1 MTVESALMFGA
12 LVDVVVVLLWI
23 ALFLSAVLLIFVV
36 LIQEGKGG
44 GLAAALGGAGTEAFG
59 VKAGGINK
67 FTAIVAAIFL
77 LSAILLA
84 AIRPTTVTRGGG
96 DGEAGEKQD
105 SRARVEAE
113 ACREA

>member
-1 MTVESALMFGA
+1 MTVLPAPMLGSLI
-12 LVDVVVVLLWI
+12 DVIVVLLWI
-23 ALFLSAVLLIFVV
+23 TLFISAVLLIFVI

-59 VKAGGINK
+59 VKSGGINR
-67 FTAIVAAIFL
+67 FTAIVAAVFL

-84 AIRPTTVTRGGG
+84 AIREPTAAGTGDSGGP
-96 DGEAGEKQD
+96 DE
-105 SRARVEAE
+105 SRARVEME

>member
-1 MTVESALMFGA
+1 MLLPEPVLASLLNV
-12 LVDVVVVLLWI
+12 LVGLLWVVM
-23 ALFLSAVLLIFVV
+23 FLSSVLLIFVV

-67 FTAIVAAIFL
+67 FTAILAAIFL

-84 AIRPTTVTRGGG
+84 AVRPTTVTRQEEE
-96 DGEAGEKQD
+96 GETEEG
-105 SRARVEAE
+105 RVHVEVE